1 MLSLDL
7 MVDSTRVPVIID
19 WLDNDTTT
27 INPSGAER
35 DQYSFFSRRGFPT
48 TI

>member
-7 MVDSTRVPVIID
+7 LFDSSRLPVIID

-27 INPSGAER
+27 INPSGAGGI
-35 DQYSFFSRRGFPT
+35 STAF
-48 TI
+48 